1 MSFLD
6 KFKKAFEKKK
16 QSSALPK
23 TFVSGEKDV
32 DRTQAARKTGAR
44 LEPQTVG
51 KESAGLV
58 RPTGASYQNILFK
71 PLVSEKSTDLVAANK
86 YVFEVAPEANKT
98 MIKRAIKEVYG
109 VTPGYVRIV
118 TQRGKQVRFGKTYG
132 RTKFKKKA
140 IVSLKQGDKI
150 QIFEGV

>member
-1 MSFLD
+1 MLNQFLI
-6 KFKKAFEKKK
+6 KKPIITEK
-16 QSSALPK
+16 
-23 TFVSGEKDV
+23 
-32 DRTQAARKTGAR
+32 AAMLAR
-44 LEPQTVG
+44 
-51 KESAGLV
+51 
-58 RPTGASYQNILFK
+58 Y
-71 PLVSEKSTDLVAANK
+71 NK